1 MRDVADV
8 PIVGGPAD
16 GRTAAVELDEH
27 GEPPAELHP
36 GEFDVVGDGLYVRE
50 PVTGSGPPW
59 SYQWQPAT
67 S

>member
-16 GRTAAVELDEH
+16 GRTATVELDEH
-27 GEPPAELHP
+27 GEPPSELHP
-36 GEFDVVGDGLYVRE
+36 GEIDVVGDGLYVCQ

>member
-1 MRDVADV
+1 M

>member
-1 MRDVADV
+1 M

-16 GRTAAVELDEH
+16 GRIATVELDER
-27 GEPPAELHP
+27 GEPPGELHP
-36 GEFDVVGDGLYVRE
+36 GEVDVVGDGLYVRE

-59 SYQWQPAT
+59 AYQWQAVT